1 MEEIYIAV
9 IGAGAVGCAIAY
21 ELSGYFS
28 DEKSKEIVVVEKNE
42 QINGE
47 NQSSRNSGVIHAGI
61 YYPKDFGPLK
71 SKFCVEGN
79 NLLYNF
85 CSKYDVPCK
94 ITGKLVVAVSKL
106 EEEYL
111 DDVYKIA
118 VENQVTGVRY
128 AGREEVKKFESNVDG
143 ISALYVPSSG
153 IVEPTCLVSRFN
165 KIAEENGVI
174 FLTGSKVVEVVPE
187 CDFSYIGIQTR
198 TGTERFRTRILI
210 NSAGL
215 YSDEVAKMI
224 NSESP
229 YEMEPVK
236 GEWAKFYCT
245 KRQDI
250 MMNGLNVYPAPA
262 GYTTEGV
269 KLNIPFKEFNKLFK
283 ENKVTR
289 SVGVHLSPTFNLEG
303 GRYVI
308 GNTIIVGPAYSK
320 PVSKEDYTHSKNE
333 KHFIDN
339 VLPFFPN
346 LKLEDLS
353 LHQTGIRAKLKN
365 HYDFVIESDRK
376 YPCCINLVGID
387 SPGLT
392 ACLSIAKYVKEI
404 VKKLA

>member
-1 MEEIYIAV
+1 MAKMEEIFITV

-21 ELSGYFS
+21 ELSKYFS

-42 QINGE
+42 QVNGE

-79 NLLYNF
+79 KLLYNF

-94 ITGKLVVAVSKL
+94 KTGKLIVAVSKL

-111 DDVYKIA
+111 EDVYKIA

-128 AGREEVKKFESNVDG
+128 ASREEIKKFEPNVDG
-143 ISALYVPSSG
+143 ISALYVPASG
-153 IVEPTCLVSRFN
+153 IVEPTCLVSRLH

-174 FLTGSKVVEVVPE
+174 FLTGSRVVRVEPD

-198 TGTERFRTRILI
+198 TGTERFRTRFLI

-224 NSESP
+224 NPESP

-236 GEWAKFYCT
+236 GEWAKFYST
-245 KRQDI
+245 RRPDI
-250 MMNGLNVYPAPA
+250 MINGLNVYPVPS
-262 GYTTEGV
+262 GYTTDGV
-269 KLNIPFKEFNKLFK
+269 KLNIPFKEFYKLFK

-289 SVGVHLSPTFNLEG
+289 SVGVHLSPTFSLEG

-320 PVSKEDYTHSKNE
+320 PESKEDYTHLKKE

-339 VLPFFPN
+339 VAPFFPN

-365 HYDFVIESDRK
+365 H
-376 YPCCINLVGID
+376 
-387 SPGLT
+387 
-392 ACLSIAKYVKEI
+392 
-404 VKKLA
+404 